1 MNCLYLLVLLCCCG
15 RNGNSGLRP
24 RTAYG
29 NGCGCGNSVVP
40 ASTVTNGCGCGN
52 GAAPASTVT
61 NGCGCGNGVMPVAAT
76 TNGCGCGNS
85 ATPAST
91 AANGCGCAGSTGTAA
106 GKTMSRY
113 EDSMKGF
120 ADPVPEMGQSVTMGY
135 AAYQKGCGCKD

>member
-15 RNGNSGLRP
+15 RNGNSGLRT

-29 NGCGCGNSVVP
+29 NGCGNGVAP

-52 GAAPASTVT
+52 GATPASAVT

-76 TNGCGCGNS
+76 TNGCGC
-85 ATPAST
+85 
-91 AANGCGCAGSTGTAA
+91 AGSAGAAA
-106 GKTMSRY
+106 GKAMSRY